1 MSTIK
6 SEKVKQQQDYSITM
20 NLIDTMLAKNE
31 NPPVPGSILVGK
43 KYANS
48 YKTRIDKMLVSENID
63 MNLLEEMQSQVETDL
78 KVVKADTAFRG
89 LVPHA
94 RDNSDM
100 MHMILD
106 FILSID

>member
-1 MSTIK
+1 MSQIK
-6 SEKVKQQQDYSITM
+6 SEKVKNQLDYSITM
-20 NLIDTMLAKNE
+20 QLINNMLSKNE
-31 NPPVPGSILVGK
+31 VPPVPGSILIGK

-48 YKTRIDKMLVSENID
+48 YKTRIDKMLICENID
-63 MNLLEEMQSQVETDL
+63 TNLLEEMQSQVQTDL

-89 LVPHA
+89 FVPHA